1 MHKSEEKKILR
12 QEIKKRIDDMDTE
25 KRHGE
30 GRTLS
35 RILLKSI
42 PEGSTVCAYFPL
54 KSEVDIRLLLKE
66 LLDRGDTV
74 YLPVFAGADT
84 KMIYR
89 KAENLHNLSPG
100 EFTIPEPPANA
111 EELGDKEVDIRLLLK
126 ELLDRG
132 DTVYLPVFA
141 GADTK
146 MIYRK
151 AENLHNLPPGEFTI
165 PEPPKSAEELGDK
178 EVDIILVPGRAFDR
192 QGNRLGRGSGGYD
205 TWLEWYKKHHPR
217 TPLWGTCLQCQLMI
231 EVPTEPHDV
240 LMNAVI
246 TANDYIEISLK
257 D

>member
-111 EELGDKEVDIRLLLK
+111 EELGDKEVDI
-126 ELLDRG
+126 
-132 DTVYLPVFA
+132 V
-141 GADTK
+141 
-146 MIYRK
+146 
-151 AENLHNLPPGEFTI
+151 
-165 PEPPKSAEELGDK
+165 
-178 EVDIILVPGRAFDR
+178 LVPGRAFDR

-205 TWLEWYKKHHPR
+205 TWLGWYKKHHTD

-231 EVPTEPHDV
+231 DVPMEPHDIP
-240 LMNAVI
+240 MDIII
-246 TANDYIEISLK
+246 TANDWIEVTT
-257 D
+257 